1 MENKWTDRTTLLLG
15 EDKMTRLSNAHVLV
29 VGVGGVGAYAA
40 EMLCR
45 AGVGELTIVDADTVN
60 VTNINRQLPA
70 THSTIGRLKTEVL
83 AQRLRDINP
92 EIRLHELPMYVEAPL
107 LSPQGGKLQSEQENE
122 NEFSRD
128 VITPSALLD
137 KLSNVDGMSSP
148 HGGNVGG
155 RLFIVD
161 AIDTIAPKCALIAEA
176 LRRGIPIVS
185 SMGAGAK
192 SDITQI
198 RFADLWETYHCG
210 LAKAV
215 RTRLKKEGL
224 RRSLPVVFSTE
235 QADRRAVITVE
246 GEQNKKSTAG
256 TISYMPA
263 VFGCYLAEYVIR
275 KL

>member
-1 MENKWTDRTTLLLG
+1 MKENWTDRTEILLG
-15 EDKMTRLSNAHVLV
+15 KDKMQRLRDAHVLV

-45 AGVGELTIVDADTVN
+45 AGVGEMTIIDADTVN
-60 VTNINRQLPA
+60 ITNINRQLPA
-70 THSTIGRLKTEVL
+70 THATLGRPKVAVL
-83 AQRLRDINP
+83 AERFRDINP
-92 EIRLHELPMYVEAPL
+92 DVKLHALPMYVVPTT
-107 LSPQGGKLQSEQENE
+107 SPQDEKDIIAEDLDKSQQAKITIEVLLDNFTESSPLGGKE
-122 NEFSRD
+122 
-128 VITPSALLD
+128 
-137 KLSNVDGMSSP
+137 
-148 HGGNVGG
+148 GG
-155 RLFIVD
+155 LFIVD

-198 RFADLWETYHCG
+198 RFADLWDTYHCG

-224 RRSLPVVFSTE
+224 RRPLPVVFSTE
-235 QADRRAVITVE
+235 QADRRAIITVE
-246 GEQNKKSTAG
+246 GEQNKKSTTG

-275 KL
+275 EITINV